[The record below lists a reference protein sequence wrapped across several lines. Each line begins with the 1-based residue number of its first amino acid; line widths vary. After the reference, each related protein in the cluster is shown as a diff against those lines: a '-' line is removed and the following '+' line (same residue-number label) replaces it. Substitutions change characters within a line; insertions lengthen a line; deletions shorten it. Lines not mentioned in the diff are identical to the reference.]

1 MNETGVRA
9 SIARAA
15 GEGTSI
21 GYTGDVT
28 GDSTVNVLDA
38 LAINARLFQINWK
51 PGYTDKGLLEMDVT
65 GDVAVN
71 VADIQRILA
80 IAVGKVTA

>member
-1 MNETGVRA
+1 M
-9 SIARAA
+9 
-15 GEGTSI
+15 
-21 GYTGDVT
+21 T

-38 LAINARLFQINWK
+38 LAINARLFQISWK